1 MNSEQ
6 AGKVITML
14 AAAYPR
20 QALSTPTM
28 AVYNQLLSD
37 LSYEQAQAAVIKHI
51 ATSKFFP
58 GIAEIRQA
66 ALEVSLDK
74 LPGPAEAWSEAQKQ
88 IRLKGYTGK
97 PDFSNPL
104 IAKTVDAM
112 GGWMELCQS
121 EEPTG
126 VIRAH
131 FLRIYEGLAESE
143 ADRIKTATLLDRV
156 AGPQRPQLT
165 EVTSRES

>member
-6 AGKVITML
+6 ATKIITML
-14 AAAYPR
+14 AAAYPN

-28 AVYNQLLSD
+28 QVYTQFLSD

-58 GIAEIRQA
+58 RISEIRQA

-74 LPGPAEAWSEAQKQ
+74 LPAPAEAWNEAQKQ